1 MTHAAYV
8 KACTYPGHLDESAV
22 NDALGAYLRALGI
35 QRKVRRLCQGWSLET
50 EPALARMV
58 DEVLRDALAA
68 LAARDARDALD
79 ARDARDARERF
90 ARGCVWYSGWW
101 SWDLSYLASTH
112 LGAVGTKAHIVRTW
126 TEPIMCAFVA
136 GAWQLVWTDDTLYWV
151 AKPRLHFLAGTR
163 QLHCEH
169 GPAME
174 CDIEDLYYWRG
185 VNVPREWIEDRKTLT
200 PQMALTWPNI
210 EQRRAACEIVGWK
223 AILDGLKA
231 RVIDADDS
239 SIGTLVEVSLPD
251 SGKERFLRVTCGT
264 KREFALPVP
273 PDMKTALQ
281 AQAWT
286 WGLSEKEFNRPEV
299 RT

>member
-1 MTHAAYV
+1 MSKKAYIE
-8 KACTYPGHLDESAV
+8 ACNYPGLLDEAAV
-22 NDALGAYLRALGI
+22 DAALREYLSALGDKRD
-35 QRKVRRLCQGWSLET
+35 VRRLPRGWSLET

-58 DEVLRDALAA
+58 DEVLRT
-68 LAARDARDALD
+68 ARDARDAL
-79 ARDARDARERF
+79 AAFNARDARERF
-90 ARGCVWYSGWW
+90 ARWCVWRSGWW
-101 SWDLSYLASTH
+101 SWDLSYLASIH
-112 LGAVGTKAHIVRTW
+112 LGAVEIKAHTVQAW
-126 TEPIMCAFVA
+126 TEPIMRAFVA
-136 GAWQLVWTDDTLYWV
+136 GAWLLVWTEDTLYWV
-151 AKPRLHFLAGTR
+151 AKPRMHFLAGTR
-163 QLHCEH
+163 QLHREH

-200 PQMALTWPNI
+200 PQMAITWPNI
-210 EQRRAACEIVGWK
+210 EQRRVACEIVGWK

-231 RVIDADDS
+231 RVIDADDPE
-239 SIGTLVEVSLPD
+239 IGTLVEVSLPD

-273 PDMKTALQ
+273 PNMKTALQ

-286 WGLSEKEFNRPEV
+286 WGLTEKEFNRPEV